1 MSDMR
6 RTPAEALAPADLVDR
21 MIGLTIELGAI
32 IARETEALRS
42 RNREELADLQPEK
55 IRLANEYAL
64 DVQSV
69 QIRKELIDRAPADR
83 VARLTAGMVELDRL
97 LILNGEALAAARSVS
112 EGLIRMVANAMSEK
126 AAPALGYSANA
137 AAPRRPATVAG
148 SGSLT
153 LDARV

>member
-21 MIGLTIELGAI
+21 MIALTVELGGV
-32 IARETEALRS
+32 IARETEALRN
-42 RNREELADLQPEK
+42 RNREEVVSLQPEK
-55 IRLANEYAL
+55 IRLANAYAL

-69 QIRKELIDRAPADR
+69 QTRKDLIDRAPADR
-83 VARLTAGMVELDRL
+83 VARLKAGMIELNRL
-97 LILNGEALAAARSVS
+97 LVMNGEALAAARSVS

-126 AAPALGYSANA
+126 AAPALGYGANA
-137 AAPRRPATVAG
+137 AAPARAATAAG
-148 SGSLT
+148 AGSLT

>member
-6 RTPAEALAPADLVDR
+6 RTPAETLAPADLVDR
-21 MIGLTIELGAI
+21 MIALTVELGAV
-32 IARETEALRS
+32 IARETEALRN
-42 RNREELADLQPEK
+42 RDREEVTSLQPEK

-69 QIRKELIDRAPADR
+69 QTRKELIDRAPAER
-83 VARLTAGMVELDRL
+83 VARLKAGMIELDRL
-97 LILNGEALAAARSVS
+97 LTLNGEALAAARSVS

-126 AAPALGYSANA
+126 AAPALGYGANA
-137 AAPRRPATVAG
+137 TASRRAATAAG